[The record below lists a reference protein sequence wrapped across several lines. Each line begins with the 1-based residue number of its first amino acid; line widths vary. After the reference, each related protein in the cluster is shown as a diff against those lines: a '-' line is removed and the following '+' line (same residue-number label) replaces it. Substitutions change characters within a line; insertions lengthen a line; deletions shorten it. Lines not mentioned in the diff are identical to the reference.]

1 MNLKEQLKLS
11 DIALNN
17 KDFAKAKTLLEEVL
31 KEYPDIFELNFKLGI
46 VNNFLGNLEES
57 LNYYKKSIKLNPN
70 FSPAYCNLGIIYEK
84 LNNKDSAIKS
94 YLAAIKIDP
103 KNSNAHYNLG
113 NTYFNVEDLNNAEK
127 HYYFSINFNPNNLYA
142 YNNLL
147 QIYDRTNNN
156 VKLDKLLEK
165 AKKVFGKNEIINFFE
180 GISKYKKNNYKEVIK
195 IYEDLKLDPN
205 DKIKNIVKT
214 NILAKCYDRICM
226 YNEAF
231 KFFEISNNIT
241 KDTYK
246 DKFKKDNYI
255 KLINTRMD
263 FFLNIKSKI
272 YKNKTL
278 KYDNNTDPIFL
289 VGFPRSGTTLLDTVL
304 RTHDSIEVIE
314 EKPLIQNLINDI
326 NVHIKGN
333 FLNLSK
339 IDDEKIKKIRL
350 SYFKR
355 REKFI
360 SRNKKEIYI
369 DKFPLNIIYI
379 AEINHIFPNAKY
391 ILALRNPYDAV
402 LSCFMQ
408 SFEPNDAMSNFYN
421 LKDASNLYDMV
432 MSLWTK
438 YLEILDLK
446 THVIKYEEI
455 VNNFE
460 TSISNVINF
469 LNLKWNN
476 NLKEFN
482 KTAEKRNMINT
493 PSYNQVNKPLYTDS
507 IERWKNYNDQLKD
520 IIPKLEKWVTN
531 FKY

>member
-1 MNLKEQLKLS
+1 
-11 DIALNN
+11 
-17 KDFAKAKTLLEEVL
+17 
-31 KEYPDIFELNFKLGI
+31 
-46 VNNFLGNLEES
+46 
-57 LNYYKKSIKLNPN
+57 
-70 FSPAYCNLGIIYEK
+70 
-84 LNNKDSAIKS
+84 
-94 YLAAIKIDP
+94 
-103 KNSNAHYNLG
+103 
-113 NTYFNVEDLNNAEK
+113 
-127 HYYFSINFNPNNLYA
+127 
-142 YNNLL
+142 
-147 QIYDRTNNN
+147 
-156 VKLDKLLEK
+156 
-165 AKKVFGKNEIINFFE
+165 
-180 GISKYKKNNYKEVIK
+180 
-195 IYEDLKLDPN
+195 
-205 DKIKNIVKT
+205 
-214 NILAKCYDRICM
+214 M

-241 KDTYK
+241 KDTYE

-255 KLINTRMD
+255 KLVNTRMD
-263 FFLNIKSKI
+263 FFSNIKSKI
-272 YKNKTL
+272 YKDKTL
-278 KYDNNTDPIFL
+278 NYDNSDDPIFL
-289 VGFPRSGTTLLDTVL
+289 IGFPRSGTTLLDTIL

-333 FLNLSK
+333 FSNLSK
-339 IDDEKIKKIRL
+339 IDDRAIKKIRL

-355 REKFI
+355 REKFLPT
-360 SRNKKEIYI
+360 NKKKIYI

-421 LKDASNLYDMV
+421 LKDASNFYDMV

-460 TSISNVINF
+460 PSISKLINF

-476 NLKEFN
+476 DLKEFN
-482 KTAEKRNMINT
+482 KTADKRNMINT

-507 IERWKNYNDQLKD
+507 IERWKNYSDQIKD
-520 IIPKLEKWVTN
+520 NISNLEKWVTN